1 MAQAIATTLF
11 DKLGGTAAIEVV
23 VKEFYERVLGDA
35 ALKGYFA
42 NTNMDRQIQQ
52 LTRFLCM
59 ALGGPNDYDGKPVRE
74 THEHM
79 GITEHHFDLV
89 AQHLVAALKWAGV
102 CEDDVNEIVSIVAP
116 LKKQIVTA

>member
-11 DKLGGTAAIEVV
+11 DKLGGTAAVEVV
-23 VKEFYERVLGDA
+23 VKEFYERVLGDG

-52 LTRFLCM
+52 LIKSLAM
-59 ALGGPNDYDGKPVRE
+59 ALGGPNEYDGRPM
-74 THEHM
+74 HEVHEPM
-79 GITEHHFDLV
+79 GITDHHFDLV
-89 AQHLVAALKWAGV
+89 AQHLVATLKWAGV
-102 CEDDVNEIVSIVAP
+102 CEEDVDEVVSIVAP

>member
-1 MAQAIATTLF
+1 MVQAIATTLF

-23 VKEFYERVLGDA
+23 VKEFYERVLGDGE
-35 ALKGYFA
+35 LKGYFA

-52 LTRFLCM
+52 QIKFLSM
-59 ALGGPNDYDGKPVRE
+59 ALGGPNEYDGRPMSE

-79 GITEHHFDLV
+79 AITDHHFDLV
-89 AQHLVAALKWAGV
+89 AQHLVATLKWAGV
-102 CEDDVNEIVSIVAP
+102 CEDDVNEVVAIVGP